1 MSTSKSIDNKSD
13 NDSEN
18 LVWNTSLDDELNDEL
33 NMNDNNNCNETD
45 NDSDISMKSDIND
58 DIMNTINYSSKNNN
72 NNNNN
77 NSGTNKKRKKKG
89 DYTLDDIK
97 YVFNFLD
104 ESNKKHLTVENILN
118 GFKKI
123 QHFDKITPKLAQE
136 MLNYCDKF
144 GDNDGR
150 IMFYDFKNICSL
162 TNLI

>member
-1 MSTSKSIDNKSD
+1 MSTSKSNIDNKSD

-33 NMNDNNNCNETD
+33 DINDNNNCHETD

-58 DIMNTINYSSKNNN
+58 DIMNTINYSSKTNNN
-72 NNNNN
+72 NNNN
-77 NSGTNKKRKKKG
+77 KRKKKG